1 MGSYCVYFEGKM
13 MDNNHMLIERSLIIM
28 GKHLTLD
35 ERTIIQVSLGEGK
48 TLGEIAKTLGKATS
62 TISREV
68 RNHAVTVRKGA
79 YGYVLNECV
88 HRHHCRENG
97 ICISKPDCVT
107 KNCRFCKECNSNC
120 SKFEREVCSKHPM
133 CVMDALKSLNALLKK
148 GCMMRNWLI
157 KNTEMYYQNPEKDS
171 ILLRMNSESLILVP
185 LSVLTEDCQYTISYI
200 TTPIP

>member
-1 MGSYCVYFEGKM
+1 
-13 MDNNHMLIERSLIIM
+13 M

-120 SKFEREVCSKHPM
+120 SKFEREVCSKLSTPPYVCNGCPQKPKCTLEKRM
-133 CVMDALKSLNALLKK
+133 YDAKLAVQHSSKRCIRCNIQGYSYRQRLRIFES
-148 GCMMRNWLI
+148 GCYRILWRN
-157 KNTEMYYQNPEKDS
+157 
-171 ILLRMNSESLILVP
+171 
-185 LSVLTEDCQYTISYI
+185 
-200 TTPIP
+200 